1 MKMKEILLLHFLK
14 IKKISNR
21 ELEQSPLKIKINLIQ
36 YKVIQLNKPNNII
49 TMLKVSYSKAS
60 LQRII
65 IKKMRN

>member
-1 MKMKEILLLHFLK
+1 MKEILLLHFLK

>member
-1 MKMKEILLLHFLK
+1 MKEILLLHFLK
-14 IKKISNR
+14 INKISKE

>member
-1 MKMKEILLLHFLK
+1 MKEILLLHFLK
-14 IKKISNR
+14 IKKISKE

-36 YKVIQLNKPNNII
+36 YKVIQLNKPNSII
-49 TMLKVSYSKAS
+49 TMQKVSYSKAS